1 VLVGAN
7 LLAGVCLTFCG
18 SAVAQDQSA
27 VPEGFFANRPA
38 FSQPE
43 QAARMPATC
52 ETVKTQLPS
61 TVPADARVDMAVKGP
76 ASLIQTDGT
85 LWYVAVCTDPGVR
98 ILCVTYSGNELK
110 LGDQVILRGGYNRQD
125 DRHVLLDPCLASP
138 DRGEASGED

>member
-1 VLVGAN
+1 MLVGAN

-43 QAARMPATC
+43 QAARVPATC

-76 ASLIQTDGT
+76 VSLIQTDGT
-85 LWYVAVCTDPGVR
+85 LWYVAVCSDPGVR

>member
-1 VLVGAN
+1 MLVGAN
-7 LLAGVCLTFCG
+7 MLAGVCLAFCG
-18 SAVAQDQSA
+18 SAVAQEQSA

-76 ASLIQTDGT
+76 VSLIQTDGT
-85 LWYVAVCTDPGVR
+85 LWYVAVCSDPGVR